1 MKKLIG
7 VILIVFTLLICVIY
21 RRLTKQEAGAGSE
34 AACPAEPLRS
44 GLFFTALLLH

>member
-7 VILIVFTLLICVIY
+7 VIAILFTLLICVIY
-21 RRLTKQEAGAGSE
+21 RHLTKQEAKARSE
-34 AACPAEPLRS
+34 APCPPDPLRS